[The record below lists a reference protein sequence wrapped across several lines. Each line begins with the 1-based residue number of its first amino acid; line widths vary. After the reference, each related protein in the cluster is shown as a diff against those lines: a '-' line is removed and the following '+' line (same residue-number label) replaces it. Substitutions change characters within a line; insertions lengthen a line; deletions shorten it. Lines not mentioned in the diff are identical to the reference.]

1 MSQRD
6 CPSDSSL
13 PKYCPA
19 KAAAGTKH
27 RRQEEVVMAKA
38 YRLPGK
44 IVIYTTEH
52 TRADRNHSDVKLPMD
67 FYKNRPV
74 LFSLRISTIMRTS
87 T

>member
-1 MSQRD
+1 
-6 CPSDSSL
+6 
-13 PKYCPA
+13 
-19 KAAAGTKH
+19 
-27 RRQEEVVMAKA
+27 MAKA

-67 FYKNRPV
+67 FYKNWPV